1 MSQFPM
7 QRLSMPI
14 SSETV
19 DTIGQMEN
27 LLSQTD
33 NRSANPLS
41 NTSSAAA
48 VEALHNDNPSGMESM
63 DIVRRG
69 DYLYAMQQEPGKEAL
84 YIPITPEKAT
94 AIVAS
99 RNQLRRDAT
108 ERLRTQ
114 REELEGKMKIVKG
127 LRAAGFTQVQIQGI
141 EEAVMGMDYPNA
153 QAYARDLLMS
163 KVKTTG
169 RSGTNA
175 NRSPEEIQ
183 AAHQQ
188 KIRHGSA
195 QEARRVYTREDELGD
210 IETRIKQFEGMRSPV
225 SGLFVDSSRQVEFDA
240 LLQQQAA
247 LAEDASA
254 RRRNM
259 AIVGRY
265 SVPNTDETYDSRS
278 YLGVASASVGNQGGY
293 ASNISGSIIPLLESM
308 PPISNNGKP
317 PTQAQVISSLNQA
330 SMRFTGRIFATQSD
344 MPYLIEA
351 VNADATGQLQAL
363 FPELKAVAQPAPTPA
378 APGSQSGVVSQ
389 PPAGNNSGGTQPVS
403 PSAEAVSR
411 LTGLDL

>member
-14 SSETV
+14 SSETL

-41 NTSSAAA
+41 STSPAAA

-108 ERLRTQ
+108 QRLRAQ

-141 EEAVMGMDYPNA
+141 EEAVMGMDFPNA

-163 KVKTTG
+163 KVRTTG
-169 RSGTNA
+169 KSGSRL

-188 KIRHGSA
+188 KIRYGSA
-195 QEARRVYTREDELGD
+195 QEARRVFTREDELRD
-210 IETRIKQFEGMRSPV
+210 IETRIKQYEGMRNPV
-225 SGLFVDSSRQVEFDA
+225 TGKFVDPSRQSEFDA
-240 LLQQQAA
+240 LVQQQAA
-247 LAEDASA
+247 LSEDASA

-293 ASNISGSIIPLLESM
+293 ASNISGSIIPLLESG
-308 PPISNNGKP
+308 PPISKGASLDQ
-317 PTQAQVISSLNQA
+317 TLSTLNQV
-330 SMRFTGRIFATQSD
+330 SMQFTGRIFATQSD

-351 VNADATGQLQAL
+351 VNADATGQLQAI

-378 APGSQSGVVSQ
+378 APGNQSGVISQ
-389 PPAGNNSGGTQPVS
+389 PPAGN
-403 PSAEAVSR
+403 
-411 LTGLDL
+411 D